1 MNSPNRELLGPDG
14 LPLGRR
20 HFIGLLG
27 AFGAATAL
35 GACGG
40 PGGDDDDADD
50 TTAPAGSAAPG
61 SAPSGAGVTPAAQI
75 SFWSNHPGGSED
87 VTKEII
93 DAFHASQSDIKVELV
108 TAGANYEEIAQKF
121 QTALTGG
128 GLPDLVVLSDVWW
141 FRYYMQGTI
150 TPLDDLISQVGIDKA
165 DYVDSLVGDYLYEGQ
180 QWALPWARST
190 PLFYYNKDAWA
201 AAGLEDRAPETWA
214 EFAEWAPAL
223 MEANSDMLAF
233 QHPHLAGYA
242 GWSNQ
247 NVLWGYGGGWSAPDS
262 FDITCDS
269 PESIAAVEFLKD
281 SVYGGK
287 WAGVAATD
295 AAADFSAGVA
305 TATVLSTGSLV
316 GVLTNSPFEVGVG
329 FLPGGPTTQE
339 PVCPT
344 GGAGVGIPAD
354 IPAENKLAAATF
366 IKFLTEPENVIR
378 FSEATGYMPIRKSA
392 DASAMIAETPQRG
405 VAIEQLAVTRPQD
418 YARVFLPG
426 ADIEMANSLANVL
439 TANGDV
445 ASEMAAL
452 KAKLQTIYDNE
463 VAPNI

>member
-1 MNSPNRELLGPDG
+1 MNIPELGR
-14 LPLGRR
+14 PLDRR
-20 HFIGLLG
+20 HFLSLVGGLG
-27 AFGAATAL
+27 ATAALA
-35 GACGG
+35 ACGG
-40 PGGDDDDADD
+40 PGGDD
-50 TTAPAGSAAPG
+50 TGSTSPAGG
-61 SAPSGAGVTPAAQI
+61 SSTGAVTPAGKI
-75 SFWSNHPGGSED
+75 SFWSNHPGGSEE
-87 VTKEII
+87 VTREII
-93 DAFHASQSDIKVELV
+93 AAFHAAQSDIEVELV

-150 TPLDDLISQVGIDKA
+150 TPLDDLIGQVGIDTS
-165 DYVDSLVGDYLYEGQ
+165 DYVDSLIGDYLYDGK

-190 PLFYYNKDAWA
+190 PLFYYNKEAWA
-201 AAGLEDRAPETWA
+201 AAGLEDRSPATWD
-214 EFAEWAPAL
+214 EFTGWTEQL
-223 MEANSDMLAF
+223 MTANSDMYAF
-233 QHPHLAGYA
+233 IHPPLAGYA

-262 FDITCDS
+262 FEITCDS
-269 PESIAAVEFLKD
+269 EDSVAAVEFLKD
-281 SVYGGK
+281 SVYGGE
-287 WAGVAATD
+287 WATVSATD

-305 TATVLSTGSLV
+305 AATILSTGSLV
-316 GVLTNSPFEVGVG
+316 GVLDNAPFEVGVG
-329 FLPGGPTTQE
+329 YLPGGPEVQS

-344 GGAGVGIPAD
+344 GGAGVGIPSS

-366 IKFLTEPENVIR
+366 IKFLTEPDNAIK

-392 DASAMIAETPQRG
+392 DASAMIAATPQRG

-426 ADIEMANSLANVL
+426 ADIEMANTFANIL

-445 ASEMAAL
+445 ASELAAL
-452 KAKLQTIYDNE
+452 KSKLEEIYANE
-463 VAPNI
+463 VEPNL